1 MAPDPARRSEPASHN
16 RAGRGPYTP
25 PHMPSANVLL
35 VSAQPSDKA
44 RVASAFAAIRGQP
57 YRLEVT
63 STLAEA
69 LARMKHGRIDAVLLD
84 LNLPD
89 SAGLTTFLRAQ
100 PKATEVPIIVLVSEA
115 QDDMGPDAVARGALD
130 FLIREQ
136 LSPQLIERVLRYA
149 TERTH
154 TLLALK
160 ASEQRYRELF
170 QNVTAGVFQT
180 TSDGKFMAA
189 NPALVRM
196 LGYESED
203 ELLELDISRDVY
215 MHPAHREDW
224 ATAMREAGEVR
235 NGEIVLKRKD
245 GSKIVV
251 LENSRAVQDA
261 DGQVLFY
268 EGTLTDITAA
278 HELSQQLSY
287 DASHDVLTGLA
298 NRREFELRLQRAI
311 EMTQATGATH
321 AVLYLD
327 LDRFKTV
334 NDTCGHVAG
343 DELLRQLGEVLQS
356 RVRTADVVARLGGD
370 EFAVLLHSCTQNDA
384 LQVANQLLKSVDDF
398 EFIWGTHKFTLGVSI
413 GLVTMD
419 ANFKRI
425 AQVLNAAD
433 SACYQAKD
441 AGRNRV
447 SVYQED
453 AQLRQ
458 QRHGD
463 MGWVARAKR
472 ALVENRLFLE
482 AQLIQPLVAAP
493 DGKARLPHYELFVR
507 MRDESGR
514 AVPPGAFLPAVERYN
529 LSVRYDRW
537 VIDSACAWAR
547 DHQRVFDRV
556 SRLFINLSRDSVIDP
571 ETGEFVRQALASTGV
586 NPANVGFETAESIAI
601 GNLAKANHLIGTLR
615 RAGCA
620 FALDDFGSGVS
631 SFAYVKALGADYLK
645 IDGMFVGNLSQDQVD
660 YAMVRSIKE
669 IGHVMGKL
677 VIAKSVESEAVVQK
691 LREIGVDYAQGFS
704 VGVPQPIEEIA
715 SVKVEDLL
723 A

>member
-1 MAPDPARRSEPASHN
+1 M
-16 RAGRGPYTP
+16 
-25 PHMPSANVLL
+25 SATTVLL
-35 VSAQPSDKA
+35 VSAQASDKA
-44 RVASAFAAIRGQP
+44 RIASSLQAIRGQP
-57 YRLEVT
+57 YRLEVA
-63 STLAEA
+63 STLSDA
-69 LARMKHGRIDAVLLD
+69 LARIRHGRIEAVLLD

-89 SAGLTTFLRAQ
+89 SAGITTFLRAQ
-100 PKATEVPIIVLVSEA
+100 PKATQIPTVVLVGQAEEEK
-115 QDDMGPDAVARGALD
+115 GPDAVTRGALD
-130 FLIREQ
+130 YLVREQ
-136 LSPQLIERVLRYA
+136 VSAQLVERVLRYA

-196 LGYESED
+196 LGYDSED
-203 ELLELDISRDVY
+203 ELLELDVPRDVY
-215 MHPAHREDW
+215 MHPGQREDW
-224 ATAMREAGEVR
+224 VRSMQESGEVR
-235 NGEIVLKRKD
+235 NAELVLKRKD

-251 LENSRAVQDA
+251 LENSRAVRAA

-287 DASHDVLTGLA
+287 DASHDALTGLA
-298 NRREFELRLQRAI
+298 NRREFELRLKKAL
-311 EMTQATGATH
+311 EMTQATGAQH
-321 AVLYLD
+321 AALFMD
-327 LDRFKTV
+327 LDRFKAV

-343 DELLRQLGEVLQS
+343 DELLRQLGEVLQNK
-356 RVRTADVVARLGGD
+356 VRAADVVARLGGD
-370 EFAVLLHSCTQNDA
+370 EFAVLLHNCGETDA
-384 LQVANQLLKSVDDF
+384 LQVAGTLLKAVQDF
-398 EFIWGTHKFTLGVSI
+398 EFIWGTNKFTLGVSI
-413 GLVTMD
+413 GLVTVD
-419 ANFKRI
+419 SHFKRI

-433 SACYQAKD
+433 SACYSAKD

-447 SVYQED
+447 CVYQED
-453 AQLRQ
+453 EVSLQ

-472 ALVENRLFLE
+472 ALVEDRLFLE
-482 AQLIQPLVAAP
+482 AQLIEPLVQPA
-493 DGKARLPHYELFVR
+493 DGPRRLPHYELFVR

-514 AVPPGAFLPAVERYN
+514 TVPPGAFMPAVERYN

-537 VIDSACAWAR
+537 VLMAALRWAR
-547 DHQRVFDRV
+547 ANRALFDRAG
-556 SRLFINLSRDSVIDP
+556 RLFINLTRDSIVDP
-571 ETGEFVRQALASTGV
+571 ETGEFVRQGLASSGV
-586 NPANVGFETAESIAI
+586 DPRNIGFETAEQIAI

-615 RAGCA
+615 RLGCS

-645 IDGMFVGNLSQDQVD
+645 IDGMFVGNLSQDRVD

-677 VIAKSVESEAVVQK
+677 VIAKGVESEGVLHK
-691 LREIGVDYAQGFS
+691 LREIGVDYAQGFT
-704 VGVPQPIEEIA
+704 VGMPRPIQEIA
-715 SVKVEDLL
+715 SVTVQDLL

>member
-1 MAPDPARRSEPASHN
+1 
-16 RAGRGPYTP
+16 
-25 PHMPSANVLL
+25 MPSANVLL
-35 VSAQPSDKA
+35 VSAHPADKA
-44 RVASAFAAIRGQP
+44 RVAAAFAAIRGQP
-57 YRLEVT
+57 YRLEVA
-63 STLAEA
+63 STLADG
-69 LARMKHGRIDAVLLD
+69 LSRIKLGRIDAVMLD

-100 PKATEVPIIVLVSEA
+100 PKATQTPIIVIVGEG
-115 QDDMGPDAVARGALD
+115 QEDMGPDAVARGALD

-136 LSPQLIERVLRYA
+136 LSPQLIERVMRYA

-180 TSDGKFMAA
+180 TADGKFMAA

-196 LGYESED
+196 LGYQSED
-203 ELLELDISRDVY
+203 ELIELDISRDVY
-215 MHPAHREDW
+215 MDPGHRENW
-224 ATAMREAGEVR
+224 VRAMQEDGEVR
-235 NGEIVLKRKD
+235 NAEMVLKRRD

-251 LENSRAVQDA
+251 LENSRAVRD
-261 DGQVLFY
+261 DEGNVLFY

-287 DASHDVLTGLA
+287 DASHDALTGLA
-298 NRREFELRLQRAI
+298 NRREFEQRLQRAL
-311 EMTQATGATH
+311 EMSQATGAEH

-327 LDRFKTV
+327 LDRFKGV

-343 DELLRQLGEVLQS
+343 DELLRQLGEVLQQ
-356 RVRTADVVARLGGD
+356 RVRSADVVARLGGD
-370 EFAVLLHSCTQNDA
+370 EFAVLLHNCTQNDA
-384 LQVANQLLKSVDDF
+384 LAVAQQLLKAVHDF
-398 EFIWGTHKFTLGVSI
+398 EFIWGNNKFALGVSI
-413 GLVTMD
+413 GLVCVD
-419 ANFKRI
+419 AGFKRI

-441 AGRNRV
+441 AGRDRV
-447 SVYQED
+447 SVYRED
-453 AQLRQ
+453 ALLTQ
-458 QRHGD
+458 QRHGEL
-463 MGWVARAKR
+463 GWVARAKR

-482 AQLIQPLVAAP
+482 AQPIRPLVART
-493 DGKARLPHYELFVR
+493 DGTLPPMHYELFVR

-514 AVPPGAFLPAVERYN
+514 VVPPGAFLPAVDRYN

-537 VIDSACAWAR
+537 IITAACRWAAANR
-547 DHQRVFDRV
+547 TVFDRV
-556 SRLFINLSRDSVIDP
+556 SRLFVNLTRDSILDP
-571 ETGEFVRQALASTGV
+571 ETGEFIRQTMAATGAD
-586 NPANVGFETAESIAI
+586 PGHFGFETPESVAI
-601 GNLAKANHLIGTLR
+601 GNLGKANQLIGTLR

-631 SFAYVKALGADYLK
+631 SFAYVKALNADMLK
-645 IDGMFVGNLSQDQVD
+645 IDGMFVGNLSQDRVD

-669 IGHVMGKL
+669 IGHVMGKT
-677 VIAKSVESEAVVQK
+677 VIAKSVETEAVLEK
-691 LREIGVDYAQGFS
+691 LREIGVDYAQGF
-704 VGVPQPIEEIA
+704 VIGLPQPIEQIA
-715 SVKVEDLL
+715 TVRMDDLL